1 MFNKINNQEV
11 FISSDL
17 SLVSAIL
24 ATKKAKLVSAS
35 KITPY
40 KFEFQLTP
48 LLPCLELENEYI
60 NDKLII
66 SAKAISDN
74 VRLLKSL
81 IKQDSITNNQYGNNR
96 QV

>member
-1 MFNKINNQEV
+1 MFNKTKNQEI
-11 FISSDL
+11 FTSSDL

-24 ATKKAKLVSAS
+24 STKKAKLVSVL
-35 KITPY
+35 KVTPF

-48 LLPCLELENEYI
+48 LLPCLELKNEYI

-66 SAKAISDN
+66 SAKAIANN

-81 IKQDSITNNQYGNNR
+81 IKQDSTTNNQYGR
-96 QV
+96 QQT